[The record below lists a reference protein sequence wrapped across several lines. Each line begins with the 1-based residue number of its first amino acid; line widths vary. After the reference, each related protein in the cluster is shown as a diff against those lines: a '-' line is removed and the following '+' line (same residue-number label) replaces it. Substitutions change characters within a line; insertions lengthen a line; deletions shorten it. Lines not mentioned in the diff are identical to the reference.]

1 VYNDLSTFIDLVNL
15 NLIDRE
21 IIGCIFYYR
30 LFRVFVRFDVSNII
44 FMVYNFV
51 IFEKASLSLMVKR
64 MFHTQLLS
72 DWCIWSAWNWCATT
86 SEVEMLQMKERGW
99 GIKVVNFILI
109 YVFFSFYW
117 NDTFQILYCAYNT
130 HKYIKK
136 MPNILRK

>member
-1 VYNDLSTFIDLVNL
+1 MYNDLSTFIDLVNL

-72 DWCIWSAWNWCATT
+72 DWCIWSAWNWCNNKWGGNVAN
-86 SEVEMLQMKERGW
+86 EGERLRYKGCQFYFDW
-99 GIKVVNFILI
+99 RFFFLFIGTI
-109 YVFFSFYW
+109 HFKSYTVH
-117 NDTFQILYCAYNT
+117 IIHT
-130 HKYIKK
+130 H
-136 MPNILRK
+136 ILRKCQIY

>member
-1 VYNDLSTFIDLVNL
+1 MYNDLSTFIDLVNL

-72 DWCIWSAWNWCATT
+72 DWCIWSAWNWCNNKWGGNVAN
-86 SEVEMLQMKERGW
+86 EGERLRYKGCQFYFDW
-99 GIKVVNFILI
+99 R
-109 YVFFSFYW
+109 FFSFYW

-130 HKYIKK
+130 HTYIKK